1 MPKPPRM
8 KVIPRSV
15 MSNYRHILPGN
26 PIHQRLFEEIAHT
39 IQLKSRVF
47 SPVPLKPSAIDIG
60 MDHPNEYS
68 PPSENNQY
76 TLPIVEEPEDAILR
90 LIDECR

>member
-1 MPKPPRM
+1 M
-8 KVIPRSV
+8 KVIPLSV
-15 MSNYRHILPGN
+15 MPNYCYTLPGN
-26 PIHQRLFEEIAHT
+26 RIHQRLFEEIAHT
-39 IQLKSRVF
+39 IQLTSRVV
-47 SPVPLKPSAIDIG
+47 SPVSLKPSAIDIG

-68 PPSENNQY
+68 PPFENNQY